1 MKQKFSTF
9 FFVRSYVAIVLAIV
23 LLALLLDTLLAT
35 RADDNTEAELTA
47 LYSPL
52 FSMLASNAKGLDPAL
67 VSSRITDVT
76 ADWNIP
82 VTVLPLADFA
92 GLDNVTAKDK
102 PGKVH
107 LFYDSNS
114 APMLYQLLPQTALV
128 LALGPLPVHQQET
141 LFETMVIAAY
151 YALVALLV
159 FLWMRPFYRDLSL
172 LRSAAAEFGKQD
184 FSTRVDLSPKSSI
197 LPVAQSF
204 NAMAARIEYLVS
216 AHRELTNAVSHELRT
231 PLARFKFS
239 LEILTRINDAAKQ
252 QDYLNNMKVDVAEL
266 ECLIDEML
274 TYARLTEQNLLLN
287 LVEID
292 LRAWLQQELSA
303 YANLDIL
310 VTCSFSNQPSAG
322 DFRTA
327 LNPELMARAIHN
339 IIRNGLRYA
348 FSTIN
353 VHVNLNTD
361 KVCIRI
367 CDDGPGIPP
376 DMHEKIFEPFS
387 RMETS
392 RDKESGG
399 YGLGLA
405 IAARILQRHEGTIK
419 VSNCEPKGVCF
430 VLQWP
435 RNRQA
440 ASSSNMIG

>member
-1 MKQKFSTF
+1 
-9 FFVRSYVAIVLAIV
+9 
-23 LLALLLDTLLAT
+23 
-35 RADDNTEAELTA
+35 
-47 LYSPL
+47 
-52 FSMLASNAKGLDPAL
+52 
-67 VSSRITDVT
+67 
-76 ADWNIP
+76 
-82 VTVLPLADFA
+82 
-92 GLDNVTAKDK
+92 
-102 PGKVH
+102 
-107 LFYDSNS
+107 
-114 APMLYQLLPQTALV
+114 V

-141 LFETMVIAAY
+141 LFETVVIAAY
-151 YALVALLV
+151 YALIALLV
-159 FLWMRPFYRDLSL
+159 FLWIRPFYRDLSL

-274 TYARLTEQNLLLN
+274 TYAHLTEQNLLLN
-287 LVEID
+287 LVELD
-292 LRAWLQQELSA
+292 LRTWLQQELA
-303 YANLDIL
+303 VYANLDIL

-353 VHVNLNTD
+353 VHVNLNADT
-361 KVCIRI
+361 VCIRI

-376 DMHEKIFEPFS
+376 SMHEKIFEPFS
-387 RMETS
+387 RLETS

-405 IAARILQRHEGTIK
+405 IASRIVQRHEGTIK

-440 ASSSNMIG
+440 TALSKIIA

>member
-23 LLALLLDTLLAT
+23 MLALLLDSLLAT
-35 RADDNTEAELTA
+35 RAEDNTEAELTTM
-47 LYSPL
+47 YSPM
-52 FSMLASNAKGLDPAL
+52 FSMLAGSAKGLEPSMIA
-67 VSSRITDVT
+67 SRIADTT

-82 VTVLPLADFA
+82 VSVLPLDEFA
-92 GLDNVTAKDK
+92 GLQTVTDK
-102 PGKVH
+102 SGVQDVH
-107 LFYDSNS
+107 LFYNSNS
-114 APMLYQLLPQTALV
+114 EPMLYQLLPHAALV

-141 LFETMVIAAY
+141 LFETVVISAY
-151 YALVALLV
+151 YGLVALLV
-159 FLWMRPFYRDLSL
+159 FLWIRPFYRDLSL

-184 FSTRVDLSPKSSI
+184 FSTRVELSSKSSI

-252 QDYLNNMKVDVAEL
+252 QDYLNNMKIDVAEL
-266 ECLIDEML
+266 ETLIDEML
-274 TYARLTEQNLLLN
+274 TYARLTEQNLLVN
-287 LVEID
+287 LVDID
-292 LRAWLQQELSA
+292 LRTWLQQELA
-303 YANLDIL
+303 VYANLDTL
-310 VTCSFSNQPSAG
+310 VTCSFANQPSAG

-327 LNPELMARAIHN
+327 FNPELMARAIHN

-367 CDDGPGIPP
+367 CDDGPGIPAE
-376 DMHEKIFEPFS
+376 MHEKIFEPFS
-387 RMETS
+387 RLETS
-392 RDKESGG
+392 RDKNIGG

-405 IAARILQRHEGTIK
+405 IAARILQRHQGTIK

-430 VLQWP
+430 VMNWP
-435 RNRQA
+435 RNRLA
-440 ASSSNMIG
+440 ASS